1 MRATLV
7 LQDGTIIKGDAFGA
21 ATTVVGEVV
30 FNTSLTG
37 YQEVITDPSY
47 RGQMVCMTVPHVGN
61 TGVNPEDIE
70 SDRPQ
75 ITAFIVREVSP
86 VVSNWRANE
95 SLSDYLNRHGI
106 PGISQ
111 VDTRA
116 LTRRL
121 RQQGILHAALS
132 TDGRHSTAEL
142 LQMAR
147 AWEGLDGR
155 DLVREVTCQEP
166 YNWIDGTQG
175 EWRPVLAGQS
185 KAQAPD
191 SNYGAA
197 QSGAERLPLVVAYD
211 FGIKHN
217 ILRRLTSHGLRVTV
231 VPASMPASAVLAL
244 APDGI
249 FLSNGPGD
257 PTGVPYAVEAVRV
270 LMENEIPLFGI
281 CLGHQIIGLALGAKT
296 YKLKFGHHGSNQPV
310 SDIDATN
317 VQITAQNHNYA
328 VDGNT
333 LPSHVLITHQNL
345 NDGTVEGLRL
355 TDRPVFCVQYHPEAS
370 PGPHD
375 ADLLFERFA
384 RDGASTRRQTSGA
397 ETTQRNRGSRR
408 MTRIFNVAMI
418 GLGNVGRNFLAILD
432 EKASRLEKQYGLASA
447 CHLCCRQQRSGHQP

>member
-1 MRATLV
+1 MTAILV
-7 LQDGTIIKGDAFGA
+7 LEDGTIFQGQAFGA
-21 ATTVVGEVV
+21 AKTVVGEVV

-61 TGVNPEDIE
+61 TGINSEDVE
-70 SDRPQ
+70 SDQPQ

-95 SLSDYLNRHGI
+95 TLHTYLERNGV
-106 PGISQ
+106 PGISE

-121 RQQGILHAALS
+121 REQGILHAALC
-132 TDGRHSTAEL
+132 TDGSMNAEQL
-142 LQMAR
+142 LAKAQ
-147 AWEGLDGR
+147 AWQGLDGR

-166 YNWIDGTQG
+166 YNWVDGTHHEWTPVPAGG
-175 EWRPVLAGQS
+175 EPAAAGDAS
-185 KAQAPD
+185 SD
-191 SNYGAA
+191 G
-197 QSGAERLPLVVAYD
+197 PLVVAYD

-217 ILRRLTSHGLRVTV
+217 ILRRLTSHGLRVAV
-231 VPASMPASAVLAL
+231 VPAGTPAADVLAM
-244 APDGI
+244 APAGI

-257 PTGVPYAVEAVRV
+257 PAGVPYASEEVSK
-270 LMENEIPLFGI
+270 LLDSHIPTFGI
-281 CLGHQIIGLALGAKT
+281 CLGHQIIGRALGGDT

-310 SDIDATN
+310 SDCDTTN

-328 VDGNT
+328 VDADG
-333 LPSHVLITHQNL
+333 LPDNVEITHRNL

-355 TDRPVFCVQYHPEAS
+355 TDRPVFSVQYHPEAS

-384 RDGASTRRQTSGA
+384 GMV
-397 ETTQRNRGSRR
+397 EEH
-408 MTRIFNVAMI
+408 FN
-418 GLGNVGRNFLAILD
+418 
-432 EKASRLEKQYGLASA
+432 K
-447 CHLCCRQQRSGHQP
+447 

>member
-1 MRATLV
+1 MTATLV
-7 LQDGTIIKGDAFGA
+7 LADGTIFQGIAFGA
-21 ATTVVGEVV
+21 ATAVVGEVV

-61 TGVNPEDIE
+61 TGVNPEDVE
-70 SDRPQ
+70 SDQPQ

-95 SLSDYLNRHGI
+95 TLPDYLARHGI
-106 PGISQ
+106 PGISE

-121 RQQGILHAALS
+121 RDKGVQHAALC
-132 TDGRHSTAEL
+132 TDGSHTAEQL
-142 LQMAR
+142 LEMAR

-155 DLVREVTCQEP
+155 DLVKEVTCHEP
-166 YNWIDGTQG
+166 YHWVDGTRV
-175 EWRPVLAGQS
+175 EWTPVPAGRDVGQEMAAPAADEDAQ
-185 KAQAPD
+185 AQAPLVV
-191 SNYGAA
+191 A
-197 QSGAERLPLVVAYD
+197 PLVVAYD

-231 VPASMPASAVLAL
+231 APANTPAADVLAL
-244 APDGI
+244 QPDGI

-257 PTGVPYAVEAVRV
+257 PAGVPYAAAAVSQ
-270 LMENEIPLFGI
+270 LLETGIPTFGI
-281 CLGHQIIGLALGAKT
+281 CLGHQIIGLALGGET

-310 SDIDATN
+310 SDVSATN

-328 VDGNT
+328 VQDEG
-333 LPSHVLITHQNL
+333 LPGAVEITHRNL

-375 ADLLFERFA
+375 ADLLFARFA
-384 RDGASTRRQTSGA
+384 RMVQEYAQ
-397 ETTQRNRGSRR
+397 
-408 MTRIFNVAMI
+408 
-418 GLGNVGRNFLAILD
+418 GR
-432 EKASRLEKQYGLASA
+432 S
-447 CHLCCRQQRSGHQP
+447 

>member
-1 MRATLV
+1 MQATLV
-7 LQDGTIIKGDAFGA
+7 LEDGTVFEGEAFGA
-21 ATTVVGEVV
+21 QTTVVGEVV

-47 RGQMVCMTVPHVGN
+47 RGQMVCMTLPHVGN
-61 TGVNPEDIE
+61 TGVNAEDVE

-75 ITAFIVREVSP
+75 VTAFIVREVSP

-95 SLSDYLNRHGI
+95 TLPSYLARHGI
-106 PGISQ
+106 PGISE

-116 LTRRL
+116 LTGLL
-121 RQQGILHAALS
+121 RKKGVMRAALS
-132 TDGRHSTAEL
+132 TDGPCSSEDL
-142 LQMAR
+142 LAQAL

-155 DLVREVTCQEP
+155 DLVSEVTCQEAYHWLDTTGP
-166 YNWIDGTQG
+166 AWT
-175 EWRPVLAGQS
+175 PVPAGRNRAEEVDFS
-185 KAQAPD
+185 AH
-191 SNYGAA
+191 AA
-197 QSGAERLPLVVAYD
+197 EAFQTLPHVVAFD

-217 ILRRLTSHGLRVTV
+217 ILRRLASHGLRVTV
-231 VPASMPASAVLAL
+231 VPAQTTAEEVLAL

-257 PTGVPYAVEAVRV
+257 PAGVPYAAEAVAALLDSRKP
-270 LMENEIPLFGI
+270 MFGI

-310 SDIDATN
+310 SDVDATN

-328 VDGNT
+328 VDEAT
-333 LPSHVLITHQNL
+333 LPQIVEVTHRNL

-375 ADLLFERFA
+375 ADLLFARFA
-384 RDGASTRRQTSGA
+384 GMIKQGATGV
-397 ETTQRNRGSRR
+397 TQ
-408 MTRIFNVAMI
+408 
-418 GLGNVGRNFLAILD
+418 
-432 EKASRLEKQYGLASA
+432 
-447 CHLCCRQQRSGHQP
+447 

>member
-1 MRATLV
+1 MTATLV
-7 LQDGTIIKGDAFGA
+7 LADGTVIKGIAFGA

-61 TGVNPEDIE
+61 TGVNPEDVE
-70 SDRPQ
+70 SDQPQ

-95 SLSDYLNRHGI
+95 TLTDYLTRHGI
-106 PGISQ
+106 PGISE

-121 RQQGILHAALS
+121 RDKGVLQAALC
-132 TDGRHSTAEL
+132 TDGSHTTEQL
-142 LQMAR
+142 LEMAQS
-147 AWEGLDGR
+147 WEGLDGR
-155 DLVREVTCQEP
+155 DLVKEVTCQEL
-166 YNWIDGTQG
+166 YHWADGTRV
-175 EWRPVLAGQS
+175 EWTPVPAGRDLDVTEAAPADVES
-185 KAQAPD
+185 PEAKAPH
-191 SNYGAA
+191 
-197 QSGAERLPLVVAYD
+197 VVAYD

-231 VPASMPASAVLAL
+231 VPANTSASDVLAL
-244 APDGI
+244 QPDGI

-257 PTGVPYAVEAVRV
+257 PAGVPYAAEAMAE
-270 LMENEIPLFGI
+270 LLQTGIPTFGI
-281 CLGHQIIGLALGAKT
+281 CLGHQIIGLALGGET

-310 SDIDATN
+310 SDVSATN

-328 VDGNT
+328 VQDAG
-333 LPSHVLITHQNL
+333 LPDYVEITHRNL
-345 NDGTVEGLRL
+345 NDDTVEGLRL

-375 ADLLFERFA
+375 ADLLFARF
-384 RDGASTRRQTSGA
+384 TRMVKEYAA
-397 ETTQRNRGSRR
+397 E
-408 MTRIFNVAMI
+408 
-418 GLGNVGRNFLAILD
+418 
-432 EKASRLEKQYGLASA
+432 
-447 CHLCCRQQRSGHQP
+447 